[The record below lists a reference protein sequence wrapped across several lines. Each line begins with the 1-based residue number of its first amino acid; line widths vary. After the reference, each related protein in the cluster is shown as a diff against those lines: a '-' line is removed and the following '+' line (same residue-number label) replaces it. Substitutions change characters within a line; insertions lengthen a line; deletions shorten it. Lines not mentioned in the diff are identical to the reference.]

1 MRIDRRRAS
10 RVAIRGALALLFLA
24 VVGGWWFYRHLVP
37 DICGE
42 RHQFS
47 AKTWA
52 ELANAKLQTPDRAC
66 VVDNLLSSGI
76 LRGRARAELDSLLG
90 PPTTGGPFSTAGQRT
105 YYLGPE
111 RGPFGIDS
119 QWLVIEIDS
128 LGRVTR
134 ARVMTD

>member
-1 MRIDRRRAS
+1 M
-10 RVAIRGALALLFLA
+10 A
-24 VVGGWWFYRHLVP
+24 VLGGWWFYRQLVP
-37 DICGE
+37 DICGD

-47 AKTWA
+47 TKAWA
-52 ELANAKLQTPDRAC
+52 ELANPRFKDADRAC
-66 VVDNLLSSGI
+66 VVDDLPSSGV
-76 LRGRARAELDSLLG
+76 LRGRTRAELDSLLG
-90 PPTTGGPFSTAGQRT
+90 PPSTGGPFSTTAFERT

-128 LGRVTR
+128 LGRVTG